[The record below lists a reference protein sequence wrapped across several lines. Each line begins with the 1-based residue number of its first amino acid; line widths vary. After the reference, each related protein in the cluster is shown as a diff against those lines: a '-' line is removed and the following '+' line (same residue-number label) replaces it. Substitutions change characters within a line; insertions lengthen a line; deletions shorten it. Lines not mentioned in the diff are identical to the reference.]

1 MIAKIDAWTQSNGAP
16 KLKCNK
22 NGETT
27 CRVERVCSKD
37 SNACG
42 FKIVANSP
50 KKGASFRINE
60 VKCIWEHSD
69 TCQQSSRTRS
79 ISLRDTVNTNAP
91 IVKAIRQHS
100 DAQKCLNA
108 LGEGQHV
115 YELFSQ
121 HNYDLSGD
129 PKNVKQ
135 AMRRFIRRVFNVDE
149 RGLCE
154 ALGQL
159 PGLCDAFNKTP
170 GNGHADLI
178 IVDGVF
184 MGLTIVFDSAVH
196 ATMHCG
202 ARVFCIDACHLI
214 YERNDLRLGLI
225 EGTLS
230 TNKILPVVVHLGWQE
245 SFEFYRDMFTS
256 VQTHR
261 PIFFSHL
268 DSIETC
274 LIGDRH
280 GGLKKAVKVCFAVS
294 NKARATRPCG
304 RHTHTTDVPHL
315 RSCRGHIKSNVRA
328 KTSITSKLCFSIWCE
343 QVWCHA
349 ALDGFPLSV

>member
-1 MIAKIDAWTQSNGAP
+1 VEQGAVAILRLP
-16 KLKCNK
+16 RGDDGPGHGGVSVCCV
-22 NGETT
+22 GTY
-27 CRVERVCSKD
+27 CFRVVER
-37 SNACG
+37 
-42 FKIVANSP
+42 
-50 KKGASFRINE
+50 
-60 VKCIWEHSD
+60 
-69 TCQQSSRTRS
+69 
-79 ISLRDTVNTNAP
+79 AP
-91 IVKAIRQHS
+91 ITVVSDFGLLHFCLKYDFLILAIAIDSGADLEGTIRQWQPPHVRRWVGVRS
-100 DAQKCLNA
+100 VGPLDAQPKPSGWTFVTRATGARVVVVRNTGSTSCLSAHGENSTRMTQFNA

-268 DSIETC
+268 DSIET
-274 LIGDRH
+274 
-280 GGLKKAVKVCFAVS
+280 
-294 NKARATRPCG
+294 
-304 RHTHTTDVPHL
+304 
-315 RSCRGHIKSNVRA
+315 
-328 KTSITSKLCFSIWCE
+328 
-343 QVWCHA
+343 
-349 ALDGFPLSV
+349 